1 MDYLITLKLFSLVFA
16 ICYTQ
21 VNLIKGVCRSESIS
35 YKNFVIQSLSIS
47 IFVALQF
54 NLFN

>member
-1 MDYLITLKLFSLVFA
+1 MDYLITLKLLSLVFA
-16 ICYTQ
+16 IWLTEINILKVCYTKED
-21 VNLIKGVCRSESIS
+21 VPYL
-35 YKNFVIQSLSIS
+35 NFLVQSLSIT

>member
-16 ICYTQ
+16 IWFTE
-21 VNLIKGVCRSESIS
+21 VNLLKGLLKHNIP
-35 YKNFVIQSLSIS
+35 YHNFVIQSLSIT

-54 NLFN
+54 NLF

>member
-1 MDYLITLKLFSLVFA
+1 MDYLITLKLFSLVIA
-16 ICYTQ
+16 IWFIE
-21 VNLIKGVCRSESIS
+21 VNLIKGFRGQEVS
-35 YKNFVIQSLSIS
+35 YKNLVIQALSTT